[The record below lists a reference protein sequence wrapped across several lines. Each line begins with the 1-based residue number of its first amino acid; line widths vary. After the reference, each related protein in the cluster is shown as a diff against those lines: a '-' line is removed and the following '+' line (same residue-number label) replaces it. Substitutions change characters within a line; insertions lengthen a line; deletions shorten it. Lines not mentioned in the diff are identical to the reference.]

1 MKKIIFITAILFAF
15 ISSSLATVNKPFIS
29 GIQLTEGI
37 EFATGE
43 DSPKLDQ
50 IMGMRIYMALS
61 YNALIAITSAS
72 LRNRIMTTIVVME
85 SVIHPMTTRVFY
97 RSESRF
103 L

>member
-1 MKKIIFITAILFAF
+1 MKKFIFITAILFAF

-61 YNALIAITSAS
+61 YNALIAITPELAI
-72 LRNRIMTTIVVME
+72 LTTIVVME
-85 SVIHPMTTRVFY
+85 SVIHPKTTRVFY
-97 RSESRF
+97 RSESLF